1 MTPRPID
8 AHVRLDIHPAHT
20 SAVTAALTGTRHRTA
35 HALLTAR
42 GFETVAEHTLVLA
55 RIDHEEPYWAN
66 KAAQALTA
74 QGITTDMTSSLREA
88 IDEDWTWANYP
99 MPWCTRE
106 KIREVSNEA
115 QTIYDDIRHGRL
127 VIHAHADG
135 GWTTVAVGTYRDSK
149 SVYLHG
155 ENHLRQIA
163 DTFDSPAAAIAA
175 FERLHGDTM
184 RPGPAPMTDIER
196 QTAEARTSLDAP
208 ATQPVQRTETVPAY
222 AADPGDHDAAL
233 DDFLTKH
240 GDWQKWRTW
249 TDETTHA
256 IHESQTLRIERVHE
270 ADPRETAWTIAA
282 YETPV
287 SDRMWHL
294 TMTGATPAP
303 VLLTLLNTLAEGDTW
318 ETAVGSPATEK
329 TVTEAT
335 RPLIDVGWKHTVDGR
350 WIRWE
355 TSQRD
360 AGVQFDAFTPR
371 SPHTTLAT
379 WTLWAGAS
387 IDRPTWAIHASPY
400 TPAPMIAH
408 LTGDLAHGTGTR
420 QPGPRTT
427 QQLPQLT
434 TTPPAVAPTISSP
447 QPARRR

>member
-20 SAVTAALTGTRHRTA
+20 SAVTATLTGTRHRTA

-42 GFETVAEHTLVLA
+42 GFETVDEHTLVLA

-74 QGITTDMTSSLREA
+74 EGITTDITSSLREA

-106 KIREVSNEA
+106 NIREVSNEA

-127 VIHAHADG
+127 VIHAHADD
-135 GWTTVAVGTYRDSK
+135 GWTTVAVGTYRDGK

-184 RPGPAPMTDIER
+184 RPGPAPMTDTER

-208 ATQPVQRTETVPAY
+208 AAQPVQRTKTVPAY

-303 VLLTLLNTLAEGDTW
+303 VLLTLLAGAGIG
-318 ETAVGSPATEK
+318 AVGEDRDALSLTDPDDVVAHADAHFPATCGC
-329 TVTEAT
+329 
-335 RPLIDVGWKHTVDGR
+335 RGSLR
-350 WIRWE
+350 
-355 TSQRD
+355 
-360 AGVQFDAFTPR
+360 
-371 SPHTTLAT
+371 
-379 WTLWAGAS
+379 
-387 IDRPTWAIHASPY
+387 
-400 TPAPMIAH
+400 
-408 LTGDLAHGTGTR
+408 
-420 QPGPRTT
+420 
-427 QQLPQLT
+427 
-434 TTPPAVAPTISSP
+434 
-447 QPARRR
+447 